1 MEGQTI
7 DFDQKARTILAM
19 GDRKRP
25 VSSVFLQVD
34 EKGKASTMVV
44 TAPRL
49 SYADSDRQAQYSGG
63 VTAHGQDGVM
73 TADHADVYLNAAS
86 ASRTTG
92 PSQLDHIVAN
102 GHVLVQQQERRARA
116 ASWCTRRPPGTL

>member
-1 MEGQTI
+1 
-7 DFDQKARTILAM
+7 M

-34 EKGKASTMVV
+34 DKGKASTMVV

-49 SYADSDRQAQYSGG
+49 SYADNDRQAQLLWRR
-63 VTAHGQDGVM
+63 DGPR
-73 TADHADVYLNAAS
+73 TRRGDDRWSCRRFPEPAAS

-102 GHVLVQQQERRARA
+102 AHVLVQQQERRAEGEQAGVHGGHREL
-116 ASWCTRRPPGTL
+116 CDDRRLARC